1 MAMLKSRGH
10 QATKLEK
17 LHSLRL
23 NYVEQLPSRLASVKR
38 LWLDYQVS
46 ARLAGLTSEET
57 CKELIHQVHGLA
69 GSGGTFG
76 YTALSDVAKKLEAH
90 LLSGGVSRSY
100 SVEDRQVISALVD
113 ELAVAVEQGI
123 PHRSELNTEAPL
135 PIWDV
140 PPGEQLVYLVEDD
153 SDLSLD
159 IAQRLE
165 DYGYRIRVFGDAVS
179 AEQALQEFCPAAM
192 IVDLNL
198 PEGELAGARLAQ
210 AYKLRFKDKT
220 PLIFISARD
229 DWTARLAAAR
239 AGGQVY
245 IGKPLDFGELL
256 NSLDAVGL
264 WADEEPYRVLIVD
277 DEAVLAQGYAAILQE
292 VGMHTLLVDDVSS
305 LITLV
310 SEFQPDLILMDI
322 NMPECSGLDAA
333 AVVRQKTEWL
343 SIPIV
348 FLSAE
353 SDADRQMEAL
363 RLGGDDFLVKP
374 VSTEFLQMAVRMRIR
389 RFRKLRSR
397 MQVDTLSG
405 LLNHATLKTR
415 LEAEVSRSLRHD
427 NSLVFAMIDLDN
439 FKAVNDTYGHP
450 VGDEVIKNI
459 SRLLAQRLRQ
469 SDIVGRYGGEEFG
482 IILPDTSIAAAE
494 ELLDELREQFSTLK
508 HRCKSGE
515 FSCTFSVGLAAVPP
529 SADVDELI
537 DSADSALYRAKNEG
551 RNRISVSAE

>member
-1 MAMLKSRGH
+1 VVMFKNQGQ
-10 QATKLEK
+10 QAAKLEK
-17 LHSLRL
+17 LHRLRL
-23 NYVEQLPSRLASVKR
+23 RYVEQLPSRLASIKR
-38 LWLDYQVS
+38 LWLDYQDSSSV
-46 ARLAGLTSEET
+46 AGASSDATP
-57 CKELIHQVHGLA
+57 KELIHQVHTLA

-76 YTALSDVAKKLEAH
+76 YTALSDVAKKLEAQ
-90 LLSGGVSRSY
+90 LLSGGDPLSLAK
-100 SVEDRQVISALVD
+100 RQDISALVG
-113 ELAVAVEQGI
+113 ELSVAVEQGM
-123 PHRSELNTEAPL
+123 PHRSELNIEGPL
-135 PIWDV
+135 PVWDV

-159 IAQRLE
+159 IAQRLQ
-165 DYGYRIRVFGDAVS
+165 DYGYRLRVFGDAVS

-198 PEGELAGARLAQ
+198 PEGELAGARLAR

-229 DWTARLAAAR
+229 DWAARLAAAR

-245 IGKPLDFGELL
+245 IGKPLDLGELL

-264 WADEEPYRVLIVD
+264 WADEEPYRVLIVE
-277 DEAVLAQGYAAILQE
+277 DEVVLAEGYAAILQE
-292 VGMHTLLVDDVSS
+292 AGMHTLLVDDVSS

-353 SDADRQMEAL
+353 SDTDRQMEAL
-363 RLGGDDFLVKP
+363 RLGGDDFLAKP
-374 VSTEFLQMAVRMRIR
+374 VSAEFLQMAVRMRIR

-482 IILPDTSIAAAE
+482 IILPDTSITAAE
-494 ELLDELREQFSTLK
+494 ELLDELREQFSSLK

-537 DSADSALYRAKNEG
+537 DAADRALYRAKDEG